1 MEKKQSNEQKPT
13 FRINYAKPMP
23 VRVQTNLPT
32 TSILKSR
39 KDKKIISNNN
49 NIKIDI
55 KNDLPIPQ
63 DTKEE
68 PKDSAQ
74 AENGDKNIQKISQ
87 KKPILRTF
95 KRFQTISEK
104 KNYVFNSQQFN
115 KICDKFSLEDI
126 NSNKTERI
134 EVINEQKK
142 EKENGF
148 DEKRS
153 MTPKKKSKD
162 INIAS
167 LDAIDKELKLEPKII
182 ESIEKQISICDL
194 DDLSSIY
201 ESFFIASI
209 PKNEYSFAED
219 VSNSGIAYYF
229 NNLGQCGHNC
239 CLKLP
244 SYKGGLI
251 VQYPQKEKNEQNF
264 QISELV
270 ISLCFPYGIKIC
282 FGKYD
287 EENPELVLPKKPSDF
302 YFVTTNGYNER
313 NFIYVYNFYL
323 KVELEKFKSE
333 YKCDPIKTYLNI
345 LIKNN
350 DKNFQTYFEECQ
362 EMINTSYV
370 YIPHAACL
378 VSKYPYFKEM
388 QKCIYSIFKIGNNE
402 KDLCKLLK
410 NLIYEIPDINKYRT
424 FDLQLNYFIPYN
436 MYPIKLKS
444 KYYNRGLKIDI
455 KQLTILF
462 EYFQI
467 SLLLKIFKL
476 MLASQKL
483 LFVVKD
489 SSEYQNL
496 GIITLALLNLLYPFN
511 WKYTYITL
519 LSINMLKF
527 LQSFLPFIM
536 GIDSNMIEYAKQNY
550 IEKQN
555 NITIIYLRK
564 NRKSFIETE
573 NTDENADIE
582 IPSELREM
590 LANDLQTIKKNFLVE
605 TNKEDKILLKLSKLG
620 NSLPIINE
628 EKVNEK
634 NNSNNNEI
642 KLGVKIREVFL
653 KFFVEIFGDYQ
664 EYTSS
669 IDETAYF
676 NTESFLNNVP
686 KEYHNFYLSIFN
698 SEMFHDF
705 LQRNVV
711 VNSPL
716 YQPDRYYNK
725 YCIREKKG
733 YNVSKRNDL
742 KKFGFKKKKTFLR
755 DDFNLS
761 NKQNSNK
768 KLSPKNDV
776 YKAMFKKETGIHNLA
791 KSSKLVNQYYFNNS
805 LASVS
810 ISLNNNKESSNN
822 IESVKTELFKK
833 SNNDSITS
841 DEVDDID
848 INMDLE
854 MESKSLD
861 SSFNDDTLKTLVLN
875 NVSNKYIIPPFF
887 IKFNEIEKGNLGIKK
902 IGRSIFD
909 FYGQDNLIKGNEYDI
924 NYIFDSL
931 PIIQYENLSLAK
943 KEDLD
948 MIDRYVFPNHINIEP
963 SLLPKRRSNT
973 LVKSSAKDNKL
984 DPKIIQL
991 EDYMKEILSSSGKN
1005 AYTLLYPNGIKEN
1018 NSNTINNGEVKE
1030 ETKEE
1035 EEKENG
1041 GSKDKSIGKINM
1053 GIGNKDLLSISDFQK
1068 KEIRRHFAFILFQ
1081 KKDNAYQSNI
1091 ISSDSFNIL
1100 SKLIFNVFLYC
1111 GNKSIDDFQVCRALT
1126 KSLYLYY
1133 KKSSKG
1139 KKVYLYHF
1147 FNKAK
1152 PFDIWN
1158 DKAFWNYYYEREME
1172 NQKEKN
1178 DNNKFDVLIEISSL
1192 MNDLHFSA
1200 NTQVD
1205 ILYECIAKKEIKD
1218 NELKEVLFKTI
1229 IKQFNNRMVVAASM
1243 DN

>member
-1 MEKKQSNEQKPT
+1 MDKKPNNEQKPT
-13 FRINYAKPMP
+13 FRTNHAKPRP
-23 VRVQTNLPT
+23 VRPQTSMPT

-39 KDKKIISNNN
+39 KDKKIISENN
-49 NIKIDI
+49 NIKYDI
-55 KNDLPIPQ
+55 KNNLQIPQ

-68 PKDSAQ
+68 PKDSQ
-74 AENGDKNIQKISQ
+74 QTENGDKNIIKITQ
-87 KKPILRTF
+87 KKATNRAY

-104 KNYVFNSQQFN
+104 KCHVFNSQQFN
-115 KICDKFSLEDI
+115 KICDKFSLDNI
-126 NSNKTERI
+126 NPNQTERI
-134 EVINEQKK
+134 EIINEQKK
-142 EKENGF
+142 EKENGY
-148 DEKRS
+148 DDKRS

-162 INIAS
+162 INIVS
-167 LDAIDKELKLEPKII
+167 FDAIDKELKLEPKIL
-182 ESIEKQISICDL
+182 ESIEKQISFSDL
-194 DDLSSIY
+194 EDLSSIY

-209 PKNEYSFAED
+209 PKEEYSFAED

-251 VQYPQKEKNEQNF
+251 FQYPQKEKNEQNF

-287 EENPELVLPKKPSDF
+287 EENPELMLPKKSSDF

-323 KVELEKFKSE
+323 KMELEKFKSE

-350 DKNFQTYFEECQ
+350 DKNFQTCFEECQ
-362 EMINTSYV
+362 NMINASYV
-370 YIPHAACL
+370 YIPHTACL

-424 FDLQLNYFIPYN
+424 FDLQLNYFIPFS

-467 SLLLKIFKL
+467 PLLLKIFKL

-564 NRKSFIETE
+564 NRKSVIETE

-582 IPSELREM
+582 IPSELKEM
-590 LANDLQTIKKNFLVE
+590 LANDLQTIKKNYLAE
-605 TNKEDKILLKLSKLG
+605 SNKEDKILLKLPKLG

-628 EKVNEK
+628 DKINDK
-634 NNSNNNEI
+634 NNNNNEI
-642 KLGVKIREVFL
+642 KFGVKIREVFL

-669 IDETAYF
+669 IDEIAYF

-716 YQPDRYYNK
+716 YKPDRYYNK

-733 YNVSKRNDL
+733 YNNTKRYNS

-761 NKQNSNK
+761 NKQNSNR

-776 YKAMFKKETGIHNLA
+776 NRAIFKKGTVSNIA
-791 KSSKLVNQYYFNNS
+791 KSSKLVTQYNFNNS

-810 ISLNNNKESSNN
+810 NSLNINNKESSNN
-822 IESVKTELFKK
+822 TESVKTELFKK
-833 SNNDSITS
+833 SDNDSIST
-841 DEVDDID
+841 EEENDID
-848 INMDLE
+848 IDVE

-887 IKFNEIEKGNLGIKK
+887 IKFDDIEKGNLTIKK
-902 IGRSIFD
+902 IGRNIFD
-909 FYGQDNLIKGNEYDI
+909 FYGQDNLIKRNDYDI
-924 NYIFDSL
+924 NYIFDKL

-948 MIDRYVFPNHINIEP
+948 MIDRYVFPNHINNEP
-963 SLLPKRRSNT
+963 SLLSRHRSNT

-1005 AYTLLYPNGIKEN
+1005 AYSLLYPNGIKET
-1018 NSNTINNGEVKE
+1018 NSNSINNGEEKE
-1030 ETKEE
+1030 ETKE

-1053 GIGNKDLLSISDFQK
+1053 GIGNKELLSISDFQK

-1158 DKAFWNYYYEREME
+1158 DKAFWNYYFEREME

-1205 ILYECIAKKEIKD
+1205 ILIDSIAKKEIKD
-1218 NELKEVLFKTI
+1218 NELKDVLFKTI
-1229 IKQFNNRMVVAASM
+1229 IKQFNNRMVVTASM

>member
-1 MEKKQSNEQKPT
+1 MDKKPNTEQKPT
-13 FRINYAKPMP
+13 FRINHAKPRP
-23 VRVQTNLPT
+23 VRPQANMPT

-39 KDKKIISNNN
+39 KDKKIISENN
-49 NIKIDI
+49 NIKYDI
-55 KNDLPIPQ
+55 KNNLPIPQ

-68 PKDSAQ
+68 PKDSPQ
-74 AENGDKNIQKISQ
+74 TENGDKNIQKITQ
-87 KKPILRTF
+87 KTTTGRTY

-104 KNYVFNSQQFN
+104 KSHIFNSKQFN
-115 KICDKFSLEDI
+115 KICDKFSLDNI
-126 NSNKTERI
+126 NANQTERI
-134 EVINEQKK
+134 EIINEQKK

-148 DEKRS
+148 DDKRS

-162 INIAS
+162 VNIVS
-167 LDAIDKELKLEPKII
+167 FDAIDKELRLEPKIL
-182 ESIEKQISICDL
+182 ESIEKQISFSDL
-194 DDLSSIY
+194 EDFSSIY

-209 PKNEYSFAED
+209 PKEEYSFAED

-251 VQYPQKEKNEQNF
+251 FQYPQKEKNEQNF

-287 EENPELVLPKKPSDF
+287 EEKPELMLPKKPSDF

-323 KVELEKFKSE
+323 KMELEKFKSE

-350 DKNFQTYFEECQ
+350 DKNFQTCFEQCQ
-362 EMINTSYV
+362 NMINTSYV
-370 YIPHAACL
+370 YIPHTACL

-388 QKCIYSIFKIGNNE
+388 QKCIYSIFKVGNSE

-424 FDLQLNYFIPYN
+424 FDLQLNYFIPYS

-467 SLLLKIFKL
+467 PLLLKIFKL

-555 NITIIYLRK
+555 NITIINLRK
-564 NRKSFIETE
+564 NRKSVIETE

-582 IPSELREM
+582 IPGELKEM
-590 LANDLQTIKKNFLVE
+590 LANDLQTIKKNYLAE
-605 TNKEDKILLKLSKLG
+605 SNKEDKILLKLPKLG
-620 NSLPIINE
+620 NSFPIINE
-628 EKVNEK
+628 DKTNE
-634 NNSNNNEI
+634 NINNNDI
-642 KLGVKIREVFL
+642 KFGVKIREVFL

-676 NTESFLNNVP
+676 NSESFLNNVP

-716 YQPDRYYNK
+716 YKPDRYYNK

-733 YNVSKRNDL
+733 YNISKRNNS

-761 NKQNSNK
+761 NKQNSNR
-768 KLSPKNDV
+768 KLSPKNEV
-776 YKAMFKKETGIHNLA
+776 NRPMFKKGTVSQIA
-791 KSSKLVNQYYFNNS
+791 KSSKLVIQYNFNNA

-810 ISLNNNKESSNN
+810 NSLNINNKESSNN
-822 IESVKTELFKK
+822 MESIKTELFKK
-833 SNNDSITS
+833 SDNDSITS
-841 DEVDDID
+841 EEENDID
-848 INMDLE
+848 IDVE

-861 SSFNDDTLKTLVLN
+861 SSFNDDTLKNLVLN

-887 IKFNEIEKGNLGIKK
+887 IKFEEIEKTNLTIKK
-902 IGRSIFD
+902 IGRIIFD
-909 FYGQDNLIKGNEYDI
+909 FYGQDNLIKRNEYDT
-924 NYIFDSL
+924 NYIFDKL

-948 MIDRYVFPNHINIEP
+948 MIDRYVFPNYINNESSI
-963 SLLPKRRSNT
+963 SLRHRSNT
-973 LVKSSAKDNKL
+973 LVKSSTKDNKL
-984 DPKIIQL
+984 EPKIMQL

-1005 AYTLLYPNGIKEN
+1005 AYTLLYPNGIKEA
-1018 NSNTINNGEVKE
+1018 NSNSINNGEEKE
-1030 ETKEE
+1030 ETKE

-1158 DKAFWNYYYEREME
+1158 DKAFWNYYFEREME

-1205 ILYECIAKKEIKD
+1205 ILIDSIAKKEIKD
-1218 NELKEVLFKTI
+1218 NELKDVLFKTI
-1229 IKQFNNRMVVAASM
+1229 IKQFNNRMVVTASM